1 MTKGKLLAR
10 IDAEHSESYLKHA
23 MTSHKRRRKKK
34 EKKTKIA
41 LELSFNGLVTITVST
56 NRPCHSFLNF
66 CHVTNYEKSV
76 DSSEM
81 STFKLIQFPNLNV
94 TC

>member
-1 MTKGKLLAR
+1 MTKGKLLTR

-41 LELSFNGLVTITVST
+41 LELSFNVLVTITVST